1 MAAFHRAPRRR
12 LGAAVIRTVL
22 EMRVREGR
30 TREFEQVWRT
40 AAAVAARYPGAGRQ
54 TMLRD
59 PGDPLVYTITADWET
74 REDLSRYQGS
84 RDREEL
90 SQVLERLRESA
101 SKSLLE
107 VVSHVAPA
115 PAAVPVPGAPS
126 VPAPGTAAGPAP
138 GPAAASVPGPVPV
151 PAPPVSRPAQEGS
164 LRP

>member
-1 MAAFHRAPRRR
+1 
-12 LGAAVIRTVL
+12 VIRTVL

-30 TREFEQVWRT
+30 TQEFERVWRT

-74 REDLSRYQGS
+74 REDLTRYQVS

-90 SQVLERLRESA
+90 SEVLERLRESA
-101 SKSLLE
+101 AKGLLD
-107 VVSHVAPA
+107 VVAHVPPQPPA
-115 PAAVPVPGAPS
+115 
-126 VPAPGTAAGPAP
+126 AP
-138 GPAAASVPGPVPV
+138 GPAAASAPAPASATVSATAAAPAPARPPVPVRGPAPV
-151 PAPPVSRPAQEGS
+151 PAPSASRPIQEGP